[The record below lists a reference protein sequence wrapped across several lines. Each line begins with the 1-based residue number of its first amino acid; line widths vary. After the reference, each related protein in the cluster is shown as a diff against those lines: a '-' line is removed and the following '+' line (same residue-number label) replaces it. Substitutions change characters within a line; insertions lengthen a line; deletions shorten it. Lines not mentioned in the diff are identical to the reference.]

1 MTLRHDVAIRDQV
14 DIDSLDALR
23 FFVELHR
30 RLGVDIPERDYPK
43 LASVDDAVAYLQ
55 PRVPAA

>member
-1 MTLRHDVAIRDQV
+1 VAIRDQV

-43 LASVDDAVAYLQ
+43 LASVDNAVAYLQ